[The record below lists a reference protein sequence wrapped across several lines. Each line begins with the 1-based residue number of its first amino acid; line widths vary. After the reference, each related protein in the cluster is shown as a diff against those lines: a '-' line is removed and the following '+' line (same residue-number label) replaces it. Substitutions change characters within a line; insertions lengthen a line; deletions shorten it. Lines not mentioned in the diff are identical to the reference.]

1 MKQIESKPELV
12 GVIPADVMSKL
23 ADELSSLESKLLEKD
38 PEMKNHLRESHR
50 LLITYPE
57 TVHLL
62 DDPEIAL
69 LLDAAQK
76 IMLTNIVSET
86 AGKKPSTRAGKA
98 KPSVDDL

>member
-1 MKQIESKPELV
+1 MHPIESKPELV
-12 GVIPADVMSKL
+12 GRIPLDVMNKL
-23 ADELSSLESKLLEKD
+23 TAELQGLEARLLAND

-62 DDPEIAL
+62 EDEEINK

-76 IMLTNIVSET
+76 ITTVRVVSDT
-86 AGKKPSTRAGKA
+86 AKSSRAPKK